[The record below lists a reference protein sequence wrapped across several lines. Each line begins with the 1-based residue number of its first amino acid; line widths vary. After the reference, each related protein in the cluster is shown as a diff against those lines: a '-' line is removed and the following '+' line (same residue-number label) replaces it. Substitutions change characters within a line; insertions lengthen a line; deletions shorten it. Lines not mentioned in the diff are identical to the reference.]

1 MKSTIKRMAITAI
14 TVLPLITACN
24 HQDNSGM
31 ELLYPNAM
39 VTIKTTED
47 ASSSYFQLDDET
59 TLKVTNLTKPLY
71 GGKEV
76 RAFVNF
82 SEVDEDPTPYDK
94 AVKMNWT
101 DSIRTKNAVPYP
113 VLEEEDKYGND
124 PIEILRDWTTVVEDG
139 YFTMRFQTYF
149 GNPSIAHEL
158 NLLYGG
164 NPENPYEIEL
174 RHNAH
179 GDWNDRLGDGYIAFR
194 LKDLPDT
201 KGKTV
206 KLTLKWNSF
215 SGEKT
220 YQFDYCTRE
229 GDGI

>member
-1 MKSTIKRMAITAI
+1 MKSTIKRMAVAAI
-14 TVLPLITACN
+14 ATLPLMTACN
-24 HQDNSGM
+24 HHDNSGM

-47 ASSSYFQLDDET
+47 AASSYFQLDDET
-59 TLKVTNLTKPLY
+59 TLKVTNITKPLY

-82 SEVDEDPTPYDK
+82 TEVDDDPAPYDK
-94 AVKMNWT
+94 AVKMNWA

-113 VLEEEDKYGND
+113 TLEEDDKYGND
-124 PIEILRDWTTVVEDG
+124 PIEILKDWTTIVEDG

-149 GNPSIAHEL
+149 GNPSIKHEL

-164 NPENPYEIEL
+164 NPDNPYEIEL

-201 KGKTV
+201 KGETV

-220 YQFDYCTRE
+220 HQFDYCTRK
-229 GDGI
+229 GDGE